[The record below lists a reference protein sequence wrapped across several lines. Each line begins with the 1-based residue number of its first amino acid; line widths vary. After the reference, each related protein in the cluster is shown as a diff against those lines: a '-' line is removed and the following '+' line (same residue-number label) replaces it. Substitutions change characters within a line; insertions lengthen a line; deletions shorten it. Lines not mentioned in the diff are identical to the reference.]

1 MSCLTNLLAMSFL
14 VWISELYFDL
24 EKGILKRMILVFIL
38 LLELTVTD
46 YFQVVWLGWLL
57 ALITLGFYLLCYTLD
72 KRNQLLFYLGGIT
85 LILVACC
92 LLTGLFDAHDFRFLI
107 LMSGFSYGYLL
118 YLRNHKFSF
127 LMLGLFASTVLCYY
141 LSSLYPI
148 AIALA
153 TMLILFIGMI
163 EWEFSKN
170 ASRYEKQSNKFQNEV
185 MLHHYEEVQ
194 NVYLNMRGWRHD
206 YHNHIQAIRAYLSF
220 NQIDEATKYLQEL
233 ESDLDQV
240 DTLVK
245 SGHLMIDAILNS
257 KLSMALTADIQI
269 NCKAT
274 VPDKLNLSDVD
285 ICVLLGNLLDNAIEA
300 CMKVNKEDR
309 FIRIYID
316 TLKHQLY
323 ISITNSASESL
334 TLNERQYISEK
345 RGNHG
350 HGMKR
355 VKLCVDKY
363 HGYLNLKN
371 EVGVFA
377 SEVMIPLDHSCTN

>member
-1 MSCLTNLLAMSFL
+1 
-14 VWISELYFDL
+14 
-24 EKGILKRMILVFIL
+24 
-38 LLELTVTD
+38 
-46 YFQVVWLGWLL
+46 
-57 ALITLGFYLLCYTLD
+57 
-72 KRNQLLFYLGGIT
+72 
-85 LILVACC
+85 
-92 LLTGLFDAHDFRFLI
+92 
-107 LMSGFSYGYLL
+107 
-118 YLRNHKFSF
+118 
-127 LMLGLFASTVLCYY
+127 
-141 LSSLYPI
+141 
-148 AIALA
+148 
-153 TMLILFIGMI
+153 
-163 EWEFSKN
+163 
-170 ASRYEKQSNKFQNEV
+170 
-185 MLHHYEEVQ
+185 
-194 NVYLNMRGWRHD
+194 MRGWRHD